1 MKDVDELYIYHSNI
15 DEDDTDTDGWTDFQE
30 VDIYFTDPADI
41 DSDNDNIYDKAE
53 YLWWINTIG
62 VSSSSAK
69 NYIKDNDVDND
80 YLSDGYEKYY
90 EYDPLDNDMDNDGLL
105 DGLEILAEYNY
116 FTDPEDPDSDN
127 DGYNDLDEIIN
138 GTDPNDPNDYPG
150 SGGWG
155 WG

>member
-1 MKDVDELYIYHSNI
+1 
-15 DEDDTDTDGWTDFQE
+15 
-30 VDIYFTDPADI
+30 
-41 DSDNDNIYDKAE
+41 
-53 YLWWINTIG
+53 
-62 VSSSSAK
+62 
-69 NYIKDNDVDND
+69 
-80 YLSDGYEKYY
+80 
-90 EYDPLDNDMDNDGLL
+90 MDNDGLL